1 MIHFVQIR
9 TTSGAIYEQSR
20 SPLAN
25 RLGLGLYKLGF
36 ELVELF
42 NEQSFNTKKLDLF
55 IKRAEFV

>member
-9 TTSGAIYEQSR
+9 TTSEAIYEQSR
-20 SPLAN
+20 SLLAN

-36 ELVELF
+36 ELVQLF

-55 IKRAEFV
+55 IKRAELV